1 MSALHS
7 PAKIQAPSPPLWV
20 SFADGPCP
28 AQNSHEAR
36 RPGCPQTQGSGSPL
50 LFLQRM
56 FHSVKGRLEIV
67 CFLLSTLR
75 YLWASGSCLGVSP
88 LCPALTAAEGQV
100 EACSGA
106 PAFLAQMTRRPP
118 HASSARCSVS
128 SVSGVSRRNPA
139 CFCPVALAS
148 TPTSCSSPT
157 SISNLIFEM
166 TPHLNQLAF

>member
-67 CFLLSTLR
+67 RFLLSTLR
-75 YLWASGSCLGVSP
+75 YLWASGSCLGGVPSVPSPDGGRRTGRSMFGSPCLPGTDDTEAAPRVLCLLLRVLSQRRVSQKP
-88 LCPALTAAEGQV
+88 SV
-100 EACSGA
+100 
-106 PAFLAQMTRRPP
+106 FLPRRPRLHP
-118 HASSARCSVS
+118 HKLLF
-128 SVSGVSRRNPA
+128 P
-139 CFCPVALAS
+139 
-148 TPTSCSSPT
+148 
-157 SISNLIFEM
+157 
-166 TPHLNQLAF
+166 NQYFKTDL